1 MSNIYNMTNYSITFN
16 GTTFTNATKKG
27 LWNVA
32 KVLGMTKKQFD
43 AGIADKVIPTYLV
56 NKKTKEV
63 TKLDARLDNKPLL
76 KQQFKIDKK
85 ITKKVKSV
93 KFGDLG
99 KDYKITST
107 MPKKSKVKILI
118 NIFLNYTVSKDKR
131 KTTFTRS
138 YNGFNNKDAIEMFV
152 MNEADK
158 WINDIDYSSRDEGI
172 PEYTIVSKYTDIKM
186 NFDGMILREQ
196 EILRIFNENIINVV
210 PPDGENCVKYY
221 MSEKYKKYGIKKKL
235 KSLPDEP
242 TIDDLRKLCIASD
255 ICFRCFDINNNLVS
269 SHIIKSAS
277 TKNKLAA
284 LNIKA
289 YNNHIYPFKNGF
301 LDNKKRDKN
310 LEFEYEEDI
319 NTRLIKYL
327 DEGKL
332 PVFVSTAG
340 EALLSY
346 FITDSKQVI
355 SNNDEYLTC
364 FNIAKIFGIH
374 DKITYTTNISHLGN
388 TISQLYVKENI
399 NSIWFN
405 SMLYSKAGFNFCKDI
420 EEHELNIQLDK
431 IKTIDK
437 NKCYSY
443 ILKELDYLIV
453 VDMTKDKPVTDFDNI
468 VDHYMYIAQPEE
480 STILLPNTNVYF
492 GSLLKVAQKEKI
504 KFKIVEG
511 FETKTVPNYYKE
523 MIIDLYKN
531 VPEHAKNIVNR
542 LIGTFNLGMTPPKDY
557 IKFDKVC
564 NQDETDRSEGYV
576 FPLSE
581 KYNIMYSNENQC
593 PRLGTKKPIA
603 FQILDATRIM
613 MYNKMKELNL
623 SDDQIIKVKTDSISF
638 ISNDLDFG
646 LDLDDDIDGW
656 KEEEYKWMKYTNRE
670 DNDLDL
676 MTFKHKL
683 CADNQVCKLIT
694 GNAGC
699 GKSYDIMN
707 KLVPSLSD
715 SYLIVVPTN
724 STMSEYKKNNFN
736 VKVKQTFTFKDSIPE
751 ENNIIIDEV
760 GMSDYKDIK
769 MIIKC
774 ILSGKNIYAYGDFTQ
789 LLPVGCDKQIDNKF
803 LISSMFNVI
812 TRLDTNFR
820 NTFESKFY
828 DDLRSKYNKQEL
840 INQVQKYS
848 TDWKDAEYIIA
859 FRNETKDKYNKLK
872 MEHLGLESMCSPG
885 CKVICKTNDLR
896 ELEIYNKYRFTV
908 VSSSDKSVCIKDEF
922 KTYDIDKDKFITFFL
937 PAYALTLYC
946 IQGDSIPSYHYP
958 KEDNDYIKGRSAYT
972 LISRLKF

>member
-1 MSNIYNMTNYSITFN
+1 MSNIYNMTNFSITFN
-16 GTTFTNATKKG
+16 GETISGQTKQG
-27 LWNVA
+27 LWNILKA
-32 KVLGMTKKQFD
+32 TGLTRKQFN
-43 AGIADKVIPTYLV
+43 AGIKNEVIPTYLV
-56 NKKTKEV
+56 NKKTNEV
-63 TKLDARLDNKPLL
+63 TKLDARLDNRPLL
-76 KQQFKIDKK
+76 KQQFKIAKK
-85 ITKKVKSV
+85 ITNKVKSA
-93 KFGDLG
+93 KFADLN
-99 KDYKITST
+99 KDYKITSI

-118 NIFLNYTVSKDKR
+118 NIYIEFKISKDVR
-131 KTTFTRS
+131 QTTFTRP
-138 YNGFNNKDAIEMFV
+138 YNGFNNKDSIDIFV
-152 MNEADK
+152 DEE
-158 WINDIDYSSRDEGI
+158 IDLYLDNI
-172 PEYTIVSKYTDIKM
+172 PGAELLVKKYDVVSKYTDVKM

-196 EILRIFNENIINVV
+196 NILRIFNEDVENFV

-221 MSEKYKKYGIKKKL
+221 MNKKYKGLKKKV

-242 TIDDLRKLCIASD
+242 TIDDLKKLCVASN
-255 ICFRCFDINNNLVS
+255 ICFRCYDINNKLVS
-269 SHIIKSAS
+269 SNIIKNTKTKIAS
-277 TKNKLAA
+277 

-289 YNNHIYPFKNGF
+289 YNNHIYPVKNGF
-301 LDNKKRDKN
+301 LNNKKREKN
-310 LEFEYEEDI
+310 LDFEYEEDI

-332 PVFVSTAG
+332 PVYVSTAG
-340 EALLSY
+340 NALLSY
-346 FITDSKQVI
+346 FITDTKQVI
-355 SNNDEYLTC
+355 SSNDEYLTC

-374 DKITYTTNISHLGN
+374 DKINYNTNITHIGT

-453 VDMTKDKPVTDFDNI
+453 VDMTKDEPITDFDNI
-468 VDHYMYIAQPEE
+468 VDHYMYIVQPEE

-492 GSLLKVAQKEKI
+492 GSLLKFAKQEKI
-504 KFKIVEG
+504 KFKIIEG
-511 FETKTVPNYYKE
+511 FETKTVPNYFKE
-523 MIIDLYKN
+523 MIVDLYKN

-542 LIGTFNLGMTPPKDY
+542 LIGTFNKGMTPPKDY
-557 IKFDKVC
+557 IEFEKIC

-576 FPLSE
+576 FPLCE
-581 KYNIMYSNENQC
+581 KYNIMYSNKNQS
-593 PRLGTKKPIA
+593 PRLGTQKPIA
-603 FQILDATRIM
+603 FQILDAARIM

-638 ISNDLDFG
+638 IHNDLDFG

-656 KEEEYKWMKYTNRE
+656 KEEEYKYMKYTNRE
-670 DNDLDL
+670 DNDLEL

-707 KLVPSLSD
+707 KLVPSLNK

-724 STMSEYKKNNFN
+724 ATMSEYKKNNFN
-736 VKVKQTFTFKDSIPE
+736 VKVKQTFTFKDCIPE
-751 ENNIIIDEV
+751 EDVIIVDEV
-760 GMSDYKDIK
+760 GLSDYKDIK

-774 ILSGKNIYAYGDFTQ
+774 ILAGKNIYCYGDFTQ
-789 LLPVGCDKQIDNKF
+789 LLPVGCDKQINTDY
-803 LISSMFNVI
+803 LINSMFNVI

-820 NTFESKFY
+820 NTFEAKFY
-828 DDLRSKYNKQEL
+828 DDLRYKYNQEKL
-840 INQVQKYS
+840 INQVKKYS
-848 TDWKDAEYIIA
+848 TDWKDAEYILTH
-859 FRNETKDKYNKLK
+859 RNETRIKYNKLK
-872 MEHLGLESMCSPG
+872 MEHLGLESICSPG
-885 CKVICKTNDLR
+885 CKVINKGDNIR
-896 ELEIYNKYRFTV
+896 EQEIYKNFRFTV
-908 VSSSDKSVCIKDEF
+908 ISSSDKSVCIKDEF
-922 KTYDIDKDKFITFFL
+922 KTYSIDKDIFMKDFQ
-937 PAYALTLYC
+937 PSYSLTLYC
-946 IQGDSIPSYHYP
+946 IQGNSIVSFHYP
-958 KEDNDYIKGRSAYT
+958 EDDYKWINGRSAYT